1 MTPQSV
7 RRSPRTPA
15 EPMAFT
21 GAELVRG
28 AVSAW
33 VIFMTMLLLSTTIT
47 AAAYS
52 SFPGWGSPGTL
63 LPSVL
68 IVDAAALIIG
78 GVVSAL
84 VTVLGT
90 LLAHRLGSLLRHE
103 ASLRVHVAIFTAL
116 GVGVGKTYVLVLLLM
131 QIPQSVG
138 VLGAPLAFPA
148 VLVAL
153 AVPLGWWYTAW
164 RALLEDS
171 RARSQ
176 AARVQSIQDAVAEVR
191 P

>member
-1 MTPQSV
+1 
-7 RRSPRTPA
+7 
-15 EPMAFT
+15 MAFT

-33 VIFMTMLLLSTTIT
+33 VMFMTTLLLSTTIT

-68 IVDAAALIIG
+68 IVDAAVLIIG
-78 GVVSAL
+78 GIVSAL

-90 LLAHRLGSLLRHE
+90 LLAHMLGSLLRHE
-103 ASLRVHVAIFTAL
+103 ASLRVHVAIFTAF
-116 GVGVGKTYVLVLLLM
+116 GVGVGKTYILVLLLM

-138 VLGAPLAFPA
+138 VFGAPLAFPA

-171 RARSQ
+171 RTRSQ